1 MAIQI
6 TYKSSIYSTSAGNL
20 TCSPTWTPQANSLLV
35 AFCALTYASSPVD
48 PTGVAGHGISY
59 SAMTL
64 GTSTLSTTHK
74 LSGWVAKAGAS
85 PSSAACVAT
94 VSGTTT
100 GGLVIE
106 FQVTGADVSGTALQA
121 LQATTATNTG
131 TSSTPTV
138 TLAGATDALNRAMTF
153 VVELANSAPVA
164 LGNWILTTGAAGSF
178 TNPPTGGA
186 AMFENNQFDTAGAAA
201 TANVAWRMIGIEIKA
216 SKTITFNTEP
226 KKAGIGAI
234 EVYGSGV
241 LL

>member
-20 TCSPTWTPQANSLLV
+20 TCSPTWTPATNALVV
-35 AFCALTYASSPVD
+35 AFVVTTYASSPVD
-48 PTGVAGHGISY
+48 PTGVTGHGLTY

-74 LSGWVAKAGAS
+74 LSGWVAKTGAS
-85 PSSAACVAT
+85 PTSVACVAT

-100 GGLVIE
+100 GGAVIE
-106 FQVTGADVSGTALQA
+106 FLVTGADVSGTALQA
-121 LQATTATNTG
+121 LQDTTATNTG
-131 TSSTPTV
+131 TSATPTV

-153 VVELANSAPVA
+153 VVVLANSSPIAS
-164 LGNWILTTGAAGSF
+164 GNWILTTGAAGNFASPS
-178 TNPPTGGA
+178 TGA
-186 AMFENNQFDTAGAAA
+186 ASLFENNQFDTAGAAIS
-201 TANVAWRMIGIEIKA
+201 ANANWRMVGIEIKA